1 MNKPSTQKIP
11 LTVYTVMLIL
21 ATIFMLA
28 ACILMFVELYRYGGS
43 PWDKATLP
51 PRAMQTIESNLA
63 WNQESSP
70 QIS

>member
-1 MNKPSTQKIP
+1 MNKPSTQKLP

-51 PRAMQTIESNLA
+51 PRAMQTFEPTLA
-63 WNQESSP
+63 FDEEP
-70 QIS
+70 QTHLS

>member
-1 MNKPSTQKIP
+1 MNKPSTQKLP

-51 PRAMQTIESNLA
+51 PRAMQTFESTLA
-63 WNQESSP
+63 FDVEP
-70 QIS
+70 QTDLS

>member
-1 MNKPSTQKIP
+1 MNKSSTQKIP

-21 ATIFMLA
+21 ATLFMLA

-51 PRAMQTIESNLA
+51 PRAMQAVDSSWA
-63 WNQESSP
+63 WNGP
-70 QIS
+70 ADARIS

>member
-43 PWDKATLP
+43 PWDKGTLP

-63 WNQESSP
+63 WSQDSSAE
-70 QIS
+70 IS